1 MRNSYSIK
9 NHWAWVKHNKIS
21 KINPRN
27 DISDFE
33 SSDKVTF
40 LPMALVEE
48 ETGKYS
54 LAETREL
61 STVKKGYTA
70 FANDDILFAKITPTM
85 ENGKIAIMQSLKNG
99 IGYGS
104 TEFHVSRVHPL
115 IEKKYLFYYFI
126 QPFFRSTAK
135 KFMTG
140 SAGQLRVSTDY
151 FKNIEIPLPPSVEQ
165 KAIVLKIEQLFSELD
180 NGIKNLKTAQQ
191 KLKIYRQSVLK
202 KAFEGELTKEWRDKQ
217 TNISPVD
224 ELLEDIKKE
233 RNKQYLKT
241 IEDWKEIVKKWEDGG
256 KDGIKPKKPQP
267 YKPMIDNAV
276 NILMDT
282 DLPDEWKYNKLGE
295 TYEVYIGSTPSRK
308 MDSYWNGN
316 INWVSSGE
324 VAFKNIRHTKETI
337 TQDGLDNTST
347 NVHPVGTILLAMIG
361 EGKTRGQTAILDI
374 PAAHNQNTAALRV
387 NQKLLE
393 SKLLYYYFYY
403 TYQETR
409 RIGSGNNQKALN
421 KNRISNMSMPLMSK
435 QEQIQ
440 ILQELESRLSVC
452 DNIETTL
459 TDTLKKSEA
468 LRQSILK
475 KAFEGKLLTAK
486 ELKDVKNNSDYES
499 AEKLLER
506 IKQERDK

>member
-1 MRNSYSIK
+1 MLTIDTKYIYY
-9 NHWAWVKHNKIS
+9 
-21 KINPRN
+21 
-27 DISDFE
+27 
-33 SSDKVTF
+33 
-40 LPMALVEE
+40 LLYALRR
-48 ETGKYS
+48 K
-54 LAETREL
+54 
-61 STVKKGYTA
+61 
-70 FANDDILFAKITPTM
+70 
-85 ENGKIAIMQSLKNG
+85 
-99 IGYGS
+99 
-104 TEFHVSRVHPL
+104 
-115 IEKKYLFYYFI
+115 IEKDAYGGA
-126 QPFFRSTAK
+126 QPNISSK
-135 KFMTG
+135 K
-140 SAGQLRVSTDY
+140 
-151 FKNIEIPLPPSVEQ
+151 IEAMQITLAPLVEQ
-165 KAIVLKIEQLFSELD
+165 KAMVSKIEQLFSELD
-180 NGIKNLKTAQQ
+180 NGIENLKIAQQ
-191 KLKIYRQSVLK
+191 KLKIYRQAVLK
-202 KAFEGELTKEWRDKQ
+202 KAFEGELTKGWREKQ
-217 TNISPVD
+217 TDLPTAD
-224 ELLEDIKKE
+224 KLLEDIKKE
-233 RNKQYLKT
+233 REEHYLKQL
-241 IEDWKEIVKKWEDGG
+241 EEWKERVKEWEDNG
-256 KDGIKPKKPQP
+256 KDGTKPKKPQP
-267 YKPMIDNAV
+267 YKPMIDDAV
-276 NILMDT
+276 NTLMDAN
-282 DLPDEWKYNKLGE
+282 LPNKWKYNKLGE
-295 TYEVYIGSTPSRK
+295 TYEVFIGSTPSRK
-308 MDSYWNGN
+308 MDSYWNGH

-475 KAFEGKLLTAK
+475 KAFEGKLLTEK
-486 ELKDVKNNSDYES
+486 ELEDIKNNPEYES

>member
-1 MRNSYSIK
+1 MELNITRNDWIIEKLGEFAISQKGKKPKNQSDIQTEIFQYPYVDIQGFEKQIFNSYTDG
-9 NHWAWVKHNKIS
+9 VKCNFCTEDDFLMVWDGSRSGLVGKAVDGAIGS
-21 KINPRN
+21 TLVKINLPKIE
-27 DISDFE
+27 DHFAYY
-33 SSDKVTF
+33 F
-40 LPMALVEE
+40 L
-48 ETGKYS
+48 KS
-54 LAETREL
+54 
-61 STVKKGYTA
+61 
-70 FANDDILFAKITPTM
+70 
-85 ENGKIAIMQSLKNG
+85 
-99 IGYGS
+99 
-104 TEFHVSRVHPL
+104 
-115 IEKKYLFYYFI
+115 KYLEI
-126 QPFFRSTAK
+126 NTNAK
-135 KFMTG
+135 GTG
-140 SAGQLRVSTDY
+140 TPHVNPDLLWNYNFPIV
-151 FKNIEIPLPPSVEQ
+151 PLLEQ
-165 KAIVLKIEQLFSELD
+165 KAIVSKIEQLFSELD
-180 NGIKNLKTAQQ
+180 NGIENLKTAQE
-191 KLKIYRQSVLK
+191 KLKIYRQAVLK

-217 TNISPVD
+217 TDLAPADKLI
-224 ELLEDIKKE
+224 EDIKKE
-233 RNKQYLKT
+233 REERYLKQL
-241 IEDWKEIVKKWEDGG
+241 EEWKERVKEWEDNG
-256 KDGIKPKKPQP
+256 KDEVKPKKRQP
-267 YKPMIDNAV
+267 YKPMIDNTV

-282 DLPDEWKYNKLGE
+282 DLPDGWKYSKLGE

-308 MDSYWNGN
+308 MDSYWNGK

-324 VAFKNIRHTKETI
+324 VAFKNIHHTKETI

-347 NVHPVGTILLAMIG
+347 NVHPIGTILLAMIG
-361 EGKTRGQTAILDI
+361 EGKTRGQTAVLDV

-459 TDTLKKSEA
+459 TDALKKAEA

-475 KAFEGKLLTAK
+475 KAFEGKLLTEE
-486 ELKDVKNNSDYES
+486 ELKDIKNNSEYES

-506 IKQERDK
+506 IKKERDN